1 MNLQEKAEYI
11 ENNGSFDDINDFIL
25 ELYSKN
31 DTEALDIII
40 QLATSNYGGE
50 VYKSELQYT
59 ALAAI
64 LHWGII
70 GIQKLGLVA
79 MNSPFFSVKKNTI
92 VFLGHISSR
101 SLNQSIL
108 IQSRLDCVKF
118 VNIFDEKHKNIDLIL
133 ESRNVMVEIVT
144 AHQGDI
150 FPIEFITA
158 LQLHYCPT
166 AQEHIFIA
174 LISRWFKFNGS
185 GLIQYHELINSS
197 NTDNNEL
204 TFHNFIKENP
214 FLLEPFHAK
223 IWSKPRFGE
232 ALVPDFLIRS
242 MDNSY
247 TVVEIEQP
255 GFSIMTRAGEL
266 SAQTTHAKR
275 QALDFRSWAIDN
287 RLYADQQYKGIYRP
301 YCLVVIG
308 KESDLNEMQI
318 QRLRQENESTQG
330 VLKIVGFDWLYNRAK
345 TTLENMLVSGFE
357 KND

>member
-1 MNLQEKAEYI
+1 MNLQDKAEYI
-11 ENNGSFDDINDFIL
+11 ESYGSFDEINDFIL

-31 DTEALDIII
+31 DTEALDIVIK
-40 QLATSNYGGE
+40 LATSNYGGE

-70 GIQKLGLVA
+70 GIQKLGIVA
-79 MNSPFFSVKKNTI
+79 TDSPFFSVKKNTI

-101 SLNQSIL
+101 TLDHSLL
-108 IQSRLDCVKF
+108 IQSRLNCVKF

-133 ESRNVMVEIVT
+133 ESRNVMIQIIT
-144 AHQGDI
+144 NHLGDI
-150 FPIEFITA
+150 FPVEFITA
-158 LQLHYCPT
+158 LQLHYCPA

-174 LISRWFKFNGS
+174 LISRWFKFSGS
-185 GLIQYHELINSS
+185 GLTKYYDLISS
-197 NTDNNEL
+197 ADTNNNEL
-204 TFHNFIKENP
+204 IFHNFIKENP

-242 MDNSY
+242 MDNNY

-255 GFSIMTRAGEL
+255 SCSIMTRAGEL
-266 SAQTTHAKR
+266 SAQATHAKR
-275 QALDFRSWAIDN
+275 QALDFRGWAIDN
-287 RLYADQQYKGIYRP
+287 HLYAHQQFKGIYRP
-301 YCLVVIG
+301 FCLVVIG
-308 KESDLNEMQI
+308 KESDLNELQA

-330 VLKIVGFDWLYNRAK
+330 VLRIVGFDWLYNRAK